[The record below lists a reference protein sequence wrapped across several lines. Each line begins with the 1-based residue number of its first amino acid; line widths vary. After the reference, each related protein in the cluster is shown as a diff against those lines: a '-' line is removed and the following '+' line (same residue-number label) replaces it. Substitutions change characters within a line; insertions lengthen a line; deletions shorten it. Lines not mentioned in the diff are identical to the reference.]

1 MRDSWPRY
9 IVLAA
14 AVSSLGACKSG
25 DSSIGAPAMI
35 GGQLVT
41 FDDILVTFTPPSRAD
56 AIEAE
61 GRLDAGAWESLGSG
75 PGDSNQLSLTLEA
88 SAPEDADYSFRVR
101 ATLGTATSEWS
112 QVATV
117 HRGVRPAT
125 NLQLFAQYDQ
135 PIQLT
140 WNRGSTQ
147 AGALLLDRRW
157 VAFDGV
163 AGAWSQL
170 ASLALDAT
178 SYLDA
183 DSGQWLDGSSFDY
196 RVVYVKG
203 TAESEPAMASSPQAR
218 PLAPVGLACSPAGET
233 SIRLAWTPRSRYAT
247 KQVVVRSPR
256 WGPGS
261 EEVATLPGD
270 AASYVD
276 TVPAPGEYVYF
287 VSARVGDWVNVVNY
301 VADGAPTGGM
311 TAIPGLPLPTSWLSF
326 PGGDQAARRPDGRF
340 ATVAAVQG
348 YPTNAVRTWQ
358 QVAGGWDSRDTT
370 LDGYPQLPEPAIF
383 SGPGDRLD
391 ILYGQV
397 LGGTWHARF
406 DGAWITESLAA
417 PFPQDAALDALGA
430 LHLIA
435 CQAGYAD
442 YSTNANGAWV
452 TERLPASVFADR
464 CAIAVGP
471 DGLPRVAYTS
481 PQPVPPGQ
489 GGSSTASDLYLLSTT
504 GSAWAEELAPLG
516 AGATQ
521 RYGTL
526 LRALAPSADRT
537 VIVFAG
543 PAPMTG
549 DVAVGAIER
558 DASGWGTPVAVGLRR
573 SNGAPERFAVAASPD
588 GSRVAIAW
596 NGTTYQGSG
605 SPATLA
611 IRSAPGTWTSSS
623 LLETGLGMAIGFSP
637 AGKLWVL
644 DGLGGTLG
652 GVLYE
657 EP

>member
-1 MRDSWPRY
+1 MRESWSRS

-14 AVSSLGACKSG
+14 VVSTLLACKSG
-25 DSSIGAPAMI
+25 GGSVDAPAMV
-35 GGQLVT
+35 GAELVT
-41 FDDILVTFTPPSRAD
+41 IDDIVVRFTPPPHAD
-56 AIEAE
+56 TIEAE

-75 PGDSNQLSLTLEA
+75 PGASNQLSLTLDT

-101 ATLGTATSEWS
+101 ATRGSSTSDWS

-125 NLQLFAQYDQ
+125 NLQVFAQFDQ

-140 WNRGSTQ
+140 WTRGSTQ
-147 AGALLLDRRW
+147 AGVLRLDRRW
-157 VAFDGV
+157 VGSDGV

-183 DSGQWLDGSSFDY
+183 DTGQWLDGASFDY

-203 TAESEPAMASSPQAR
+203 AAESEPAQASSLQAR

-233 SIRLAWTPRSRYAT
+233 SIRLAWTPRSHYAT
-247 KQVVVRSPR
+247 KQVVVRSSR
-256 WGPGS
+256 QGPGS
-261 EEVATLPGD
+261 EEVATLPSD
-270 AASYVD
+270 ASSYVD

-301 VADGAPTGGM
+301 VADGEPAGGM
-311 TAIPGLPLPTSWLSF
+311 TALPGLPLPASWLAF
-326 PGGDQAARRPDGRF
+326 PGGDQAARRSDGRF

-348 YPTNAVRTWQ
+348 YPANSVRTWQ
-358 QVAGGWDSRDTT
+358 QTATGWDSRDAT

-383 SGPGDRLD
+383 SGPAGRLD
-391 ILYGQV
+391 VLYGQV

-406 DGAWITESLAA
+406 DGTWSTEPLAA

-430 LHLIA
+430 LHLVA

-442 YSTNANGAWV
+442 YSTNASGAWV

-464 CAIAVGP
+464 CAVAVGP
-471 DGLPRVAYTS
+471 DGRPRVAYTS

-489 GGSSTASDLYLLSTT
+489 GGSSTASDLYLLSSN
-504 GSAWAEELAPLG
+504 GSAWTEEPVPLG
-516 AGATQ
+516 AEATQ
-521 RYGTL
+521 RYGML

-537 VIVFAG
+537 VIIYER
-543 PAPMTG
+543 PAPAVS

-558 DASGWGTPVAVGLRR
+558 DASGWGMPVAVGLRR
-573 SNGAPERFAVAASPD
+573 FNGAPARFAAAASPD
-588 GSRVAIAW
+588 GARVAVAW
-596 NGTTYQGSG
+596 NGTSYQGSG
-605 SPATLA
+605 SPASLA
-611 IRSAPGTWTSSS
+611 IRSATGTWSTWPI
-623 LLETGLGMAIGFSP
+623 LETYTGVALGFSP

>member
-1 MRDSWPRY
+1 MA
-9 IVLAA
+9 LAA
-14 AVSSLGACKSG
+14 AVSGLVACGSSDKSV
-25 DSSIGAPAMI
+25 GAPVMI

-41 FDDILVTFTPPSRAD
+41 FDDILVTFTPPGRAD
-56 AIEAE
+56 TIEAE

-75 PGDSNQLSLTLEA
+75 PGDSNQLSLTLDA

-101 ATLGTATSEWS
+101 ATRGSATSGWS

-125 NLQLFAQYDQ
+125 NLQVLAQYDQ

-147 AGALLLDRRW
+147 AGVLRLDRRL

-183 DSGQWLDGSSFDY
+183 DTGHWLDGSSFDY
-196 RVVYVKG
+196 RVVYLKG
-203 TAESEPAMASSPQAR
+203 AAESEPAMASGLQAR
-218 PLAPVGLACSPAGET
+218 PLAPVGLVCSPAGET
-233 SIRLAWTPRSRYAT
+233 SIRLDWTPRSRYAT

-287 VSARVGDWVNVVNY
+287 VSARVGDWVNVLNY
-301 VADGAPTGGM
+301 VADGEPAGGM
-311 TAIPGLPLPTSWLSF
+311 TAAPGLLLPMSWLAF
-326 PGGDQAARRPDGRF
+326 PGGDQAVRRSDGRF

-348 YPTNAVRTWQ
+348 YPTNSVRTWQ
-358 QVAGGWDSRDTT
+358 QTATGWASRDAT
-370 LDGYPQLPEPAIF
+370 LDGYPQLPEPALF

-391 ILYGQV
+391 LLYGQV
-397 LGGTWHARF
+397 LGATWHARF
-406 DGAWITESLAA
+406 DGAWSTESLAA
-417 PFPQDAALDALGA
+417 PFPQDAALDAMGA
-430 LHLIA
+430 VHLIA

-442 YSTNANGAWV
+442 YSTNASGAWV
-452 TERLPASVFADR
+452 TERLPTSVFVDR
-464 CAIAVGP
+464 CAIAVGT
-471 DGLPRVAYTS
+471 DGRPRVAYTS
-481 PQPVPPGQ
+481 PQAVPPGQ
-489 GGSSTASDLYLLSTT
+489 GGSSTASDLYLLTTT
-504 GSAWAEELAPLG
+504 GSAWTEELVPLG
-516 AGATQ
+516 AEATQ

-526 LRALAPSADRT
+526 LRALAPSADRI
-537 VIVFAG
+537 VIVYAR
-543 PAPMTG
+543 PSSTVG

-558 DASGWGTPVAVGLRR
+558 DASGWGTPVAVGQRR
-573 SNGAPERFAVAASPD
+573 SNGAPERFAVAASLD
-588 GSRVAIAW
+588 GSRIAIAW

-611 IRSAPGTWTSSS
+611 IRSPSGTWTSSS
-623 LLETGLGMAIGFSP
+623 LLETGYGVAIGFSP
-637 AGKLWVL
+637 DGKLCVL

-652 GVLYE
+652 GVLYQ